1 MEELI
6 EYRKRLIDRLNDAA
20 KEFRAACLA
29 VKNPL
34 APIEAGWNVHQVATH
49 TRDVDKMIYG
59 VRARRTI
66 QEDNPLFQNFD
77 GDAYMA
83 THYDVNEQLQ
93 KILVEIVSSIAE
105 LTKMLR
111 SLPNE
116 VWTRESRHE
125 TQGAGFTLQHWVE
138 RSLAHIEEHLA
149 TVKKA
154 GS

>member
-6 EYRKRLIDRLNDAA
+6 EYRKQLMDRLAAAA

-29 VKNPL
+29 VKDPF
-34 APIEAGWNVHQVATH
+34 APIEAGWNVHQLAVH
-49 TRDVDKMIYG
+49 TRDVDKMVYG

-66 QEDNPLFQNFD
+66 QEDNPEFPNFD
-77 GDAYMA
+77 GDAHIA
-83 THYDVNEQLQ
+83 THYDAKEPLQ
-93 KILVEIVSSIAE
+93 NILNGLVSSVDE

-111 SLPNE
+111 GLSDE
-116 VWTRESRHE
+116 SWARESRHA

-154 GS
+154 K